1 MLEGAQCYSSRVNLM
16 THIRVAMADDHPIV
30 LTGLGMLIRAEADLE
45 IVGEA
50 TSGPDALQLIRD
62 THPDIAIIDIS
73 LPLMNGIVLA
83 RQLSADCPST
93 GIIVLTQHED
103 RAHMSQAL
111 EAGARGYVLKK
122 SAAQCLVNAI
132 RGVLVG
138 GLYVDPAMAAQLF
151 LPAGR
156 PLASK
161 AVGRPVSLAAR
172 ETEVLKLV
180 ATGFT
185 AKAIAKL
192 LDLSLSSIETYKT
205 RAIEKLGIKTRA
217 EIVRYASA
225 QGWLAGV

>member
-1 MLEGAQCYSSRVNLM
+1 M
-16 THIRVAMADDHPIV
+16 TNIRIAIADDHPIV
-30 LTGLGMLIRAEADLE
+30 LAGLGMLIRAEADLE

-62 THPDIAIIDIS
+62 TRPDVAIVDIS
-73 LPLMNGIVLA
+73 LPLMNGILLT
-83 RQLSADCPST
+83 RQLAADHPT
-93 GIIVLTQHED
+93 LGVVVLTQHED
-103 RAHMSQAL
+103 RAYLSQAL
-111 EAGARGYVLKK
+111 DAGARGYVLKK

-138 GLYVDPAMAAQLF
+138 GLYVDPAMAAHLF
-151 LPAGR
+151 LSSTKPTSSRAAG
-156 PLASK
+156 K
-161 AVGRPVSLAAR
+161 PVTLAAR

-180 ATGFT
+180 ATGLT

-205 RAIEKLGIKTRA
+205 RAVEKLGIKTRA
-217 EIVRYASA
+217 EIVRYASG

>member
-1 MLEGAQCYSSRVNLM
+1 MVEGSQRYSSRVNLM
-16 THIRVAMADDHPIV
+16 TNIRVAIADDHPIV
-30 LTGLGMLIRAEADLE
+30 LAGLGMLIRAEADLE

-50 TSGPDALQLIRD
+50 TSGPDALHLILD
-62 THPDIAIIDIS
+62 QKPDIAIIDIS

-83 RQLSADCPST
+83 RQLSADCPSM

-103 RAHMSQAL
+103 RAYLSQAL
-111 EAGARGYVLKK
+111 DAGARGYVLKK
-122 SAAQCLVNAI
+122 SASQCLVNAI

-151 LPAGR
+151 LPPGR
-156 PLASK
+156 PMASK
-161 AVGRPVSLAAR
+161 VGKPVSLAAR

-180 ATGFT
+180 ATGLT

-205 RAIEKLGIKTRA
+205 RAIEKLGIKSRA

-225 QGWLAGV
+225 QGWLAGI